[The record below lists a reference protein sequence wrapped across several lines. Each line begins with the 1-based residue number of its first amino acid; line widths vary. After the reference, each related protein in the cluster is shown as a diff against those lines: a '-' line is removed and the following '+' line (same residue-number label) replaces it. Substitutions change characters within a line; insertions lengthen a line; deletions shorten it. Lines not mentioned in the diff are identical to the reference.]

1 MVFEKESNN
10 SKIIYNEI
18 LEIKLYNGE
27 KEKYRL
33 GGIILKQEEEDYY
46 ALISENLNGK
56 NWKKCNRIGKLENFQ
71 EKLNFVLPEPIVL
84 IYKKFKANKNK

>member
-84 IYKKFKANKNK
+84 IYKKYKTNKNK